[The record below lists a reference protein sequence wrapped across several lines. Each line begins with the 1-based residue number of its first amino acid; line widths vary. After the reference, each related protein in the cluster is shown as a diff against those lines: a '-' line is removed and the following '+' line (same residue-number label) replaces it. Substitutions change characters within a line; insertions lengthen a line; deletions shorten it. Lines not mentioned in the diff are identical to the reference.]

1 MGNPTYIQ
9 DNSMRKWKFMAKV
22 TFRLI
27 SGTIEEPYGTFIG
40 EFRFNKKEGDGEYK
54 YLNGNVYRGHYVCG
68 KKKGYGELF
77 STFEEIIY
85 RGEWANDVP
94 ERNPEVL
101 L

>member
-77 STFEEIIY
+77 STFEEI
-85 RGEWANDVP
+85 
-94 ERNPEVL
+94 L
-101 L
+101 KLSFS